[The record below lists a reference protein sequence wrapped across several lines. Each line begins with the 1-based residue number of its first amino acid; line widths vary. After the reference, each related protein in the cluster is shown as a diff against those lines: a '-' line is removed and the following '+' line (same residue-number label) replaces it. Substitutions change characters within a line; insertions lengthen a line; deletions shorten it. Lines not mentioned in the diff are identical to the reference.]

1 MSFAA
6 DAKTELCRTKLARTC
21 CAQAEVC
28 GVLLYCNQF
37 SPRQVRVIIRRL
49 CPAPAPAVP
58 QSLRHP
64 L

>member
-37 SPRQVRVIIRRL
+37 SPRQVRVITE
-49 CPAPAPAVP
+49 
-58 QSLRHP
+58 
-64 L
+64 